1 MSAILGILGTAVT
14 LVLVA
19 LIAIGIV
26 AFHRGHLTFPT
37 IVHTYTAFLL
47 AIAITLTLCG
57 GALVVKSIA
66 SAAIGRDFSYQAV
79 DFPYSGPPGAAQP
92 PGPTAAERARIQ
104 AGDDVTAGITLLII
118 GIALGVTHA
127 FGNAIAAR
135 RDTMYSAVVERGFA
149 VAMLAVGTVVGLA
162 SSAILLNDLLR
173 RYVVTVAAPEAY
185 SAPRPGG
192 SLGFALLFVPLWVF
206 FAHRVWRALTAGDAK
221 ATPANS
227 ATDEHTS
234 QQTEQRGTIG
244 TQL

>member
-1 MSAILGILGTAVT
+1 MSAILGFLGTAVT

-19 LIAIGIV
+19 LVAIGIV
-26 AFHRGHLTFPT
+26 AFRRGHLTFPT

-57 GALVVKSIA
+57 GALVVKSIT
-66 SAAIGRDFSYQAV
+66 SAAIARDFSYQAV
-79 DFPYSGPPGAAQP
+79 DFPYSGPPGAVQP

-135 RDTMYSAVVERGFA
+135 RDTMYGAVVERGFA

-192 SLGFALLFVPLWVF
+192 SLGFALLSVPLWVF
-206 FAHRVWRALTAGDAK
+206 FAHRVWRALTAGDAM

-227 ATDEHTS
+227 ETDEHTS
-234 QQTEQRGTIG
+234 QQTE
-244 TQL
+244 